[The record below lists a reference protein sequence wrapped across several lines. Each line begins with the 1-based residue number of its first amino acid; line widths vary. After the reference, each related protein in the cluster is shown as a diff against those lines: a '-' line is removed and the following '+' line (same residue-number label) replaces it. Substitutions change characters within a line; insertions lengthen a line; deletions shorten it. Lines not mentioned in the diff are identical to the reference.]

1 MTVSRRRAGRAVWR
15 GRALAAALLSVAALP
30 AVPQSY
36 SFGSVRVE
44 GNARVETGT
53 VLSYA
58 GLTANEPVTAGEL
71 NDAAQAIRAS
81 GLFETVE
88 VVPEGNTLVIRVTE
102 WPTINRIAFEGNR
115 ALNDAALAG
124 LVGSIERRIYS
135 PTQAE
140 QDTAAIAQAYVE
152 SGRVNAV
159 VTPSIIRRENNT
171 VDLVFSVNERG
182 QTEVERI
189 GFVGNR
195 AFSDRRLRGVL
206 GTRQAGL
213 LRQVIQADT
222 FAPERL
228 EFDRQVLADFYQSR
242 GYADV
247 RVDSVNA
254 GLTRE
259 RDAYLVTFN
268 VTEGPRYD
276 FGAVTV
282 SSAIP
287 EADPAEFQRVIR
299 AGRGQAYS
307 PTAIENDIARIEA
320 LALRQGINFL
330 TVDPRITRDP
340 AGGLLNVEYALV
352 RGERIFVERIDIE
365 GNSTTLDRVIRSQFR
380 TVEGDPFN
388 PRAVR
393 ESAERIRALGYFAD
407 AEVEAREGS
416 SPDQVVI
423 DVNVEERPTGSL
435 SFGANYSSDDG
446 PALIGSFSEENFLG
460 RGQAVAL
467 QLGLAEDNQTLVFNF
482 TEPQFRDRDLAL
494 GVEFAYRTTD
504 NASALYDTDTL
515 RISPSLTFPISERG
529 RLRILYAGEYTD
541 ITDISEGTGEPLLDD
556 EGNPVFYSNGQPVFE
571 DRASQ
576 LIFDEAE
583 EGGVW
588 TNALGYAYTF
598 DTSRNNIDTPTNF
611 VLRAGQEFGFGERT
625 FIRTTALAS
634 AETAVLGEDV
644 TLRATVEGG
653 YIDFQDGSSRVTDRF
668 FLGSRFIRGFER
680 GGIGPRDAA
689 TDDALGG
696 NAFAVVRLE
705 TEFPIGLPEEYGVAG
720 GAFLDYG
727 SVWDVGNLR
736 SLSEED
742 VLYNDFTPRAVAGL
756 SLFLTTPLGPLRL
769 NFTEPLLA
777 EEQDQTQSFDVTV
790 STRF

>member
-1 MTVSRRRAGRAVWR
+1 MRVSRRRAGRASWR

-30 AVPQSY
+30 AMPQSY

-44 GNARVETGT
+44 GNARVEAGT

-115 ALNDAALAG
+115 ALNDAALAA
-124 LVGSIERRIYS
+124 LVGSVERRIYS

-140 QDTAAIAQAYVE
+140 QDTAAIAQAYVQ

-159 VTPSIIRRENNT
+159 VTPSIIRRENNS
-171 VDLVFSVNERG
+171 VDLVFSVDERG
-182 QTEVERI
+182 QTEVEGI

-268 VTEGPRYD
+268 VTEGQRYD
-276 FGAVTV
+276 FGQVTV
-282 SSAIP
+282 SSAVP
-287 EADPAEFQRVIR
+287 EADPAEFQQVIR
-299 AGRGQAYS
+299 AGRGQTYS

-320 LALRQGINFL
+320 LALRRGINFL
-330 TVDPRITRDP
+330 AVDPRITRDP

-423 DVNVEERPTGSL
+423 DVNVEEQPTGTL

-446 PALIGSFSEENFLG
+446 PALIGSFGEENFLG
-460 RGQAVAL
+460 RGQAVDL
-467 QLGLAEDNQTLVFNF
+467 QLAIAEDNQTLVFNF

-494 GVEFAYRTTD
+494 GIEFAYRTTD

-541 ITDISEGTGEPLLDD
+541 ITDIAEGSINEETGEI
-556 EGNPVFYSNGQPVFE
+556 E

-576 LIFDEAE
+576 LIFDEAA

-588 TNALGYAYTF
+588 TNAVGYTYTF

-611 VLRAGQEFGFGERT
+611 VLRAGQEFGFGDRT
-625 FIRTTALAS
+625 FIRTTGLAS
-634 AETAVLGEDV
+634 AETAILGEDV

-653 YIDFQDGSSRVTDRF
+653 YIDYQDGSSRVTDRF

-680 GGIGPRDAA
+680 GGIGPRDAE

-696 NAFAVVRLE
+696 NAFAVIRLE

-720 GAFLDYG
+720 GAFVDYG
-727 SVWDVGNLR
+727 SVWDVGDLR

-742 VLYNDFTPRAVAGL
+742 VLYDEFTPRAVAGL

-777 EEQDQTQSFDVTV
+777 EEQDETQSFDVTV

>member
-1 MTVSRRRAGRAVWR
+1 
-15 GRALAAALLSVAALP
+15 VAALP
-30 AVPQSY
+30 AMPQSY

-44 GNARVETGT
+44 GNARVEAGT

-115 ALNDAALAG
+115 ALNDAALAA
-124 LVGSIERRIYS
+124 LVGSVERRIYS

-140 QDTAAIAQAYVE
+140 QDTAAIAQAYVQ

-159 VTPSIIRRENNT
+159 VTPSIIRRENNS
-171 VDLVFSVNERG
+171 VDLVFSVDERG
-182 QTEVERI
+182 QTEVEGI

-268 VTEGPRYD
+268 VTEGQRYD
-276 FGAVTV
+276 FGQVTV
-282 SSAIP
+282 SSAVP
-287 EADPAEFQRVIR
+287 EADPAEFQQVIR
-299 AGRGQAYS
+299 AGRGQTYS

-320 LALRQGINFL
+320 LALRRGINFL
-330 TVDPRITRDP
+330 AVDPRITRDP

-423 DVNVEERPTGSL
+423 DVNVEEQPTGTL

-446 PALIGSFSEENFLG
+446 PALIGSFGEENFLG
-460 RGQAVAL
+460 RGQAVDL
-467 QLGLAEDNQTLVFNF
+467 QLAIAEDNQTLVFNF

-494 GVEFAYRTTD
+494 GIEFAYRTTD

-541 ITDISEGTGEPLLDD
+541 ITDIAEGSINEETGEI
-556 EGNPVFYSNGQPVFE
+556 E

-576 LIFDEAE
+576 LIFDEAA

-588 TNALGYAYTF
+588 TNAVGYTYTF

-611 VLRAGQEFGFGERT
+611 VLRAGQEFGFGDRT
-625 FIRTTALAS
+625 FIRTTGLAS
-634 AETAVLGEDV
+634 AETAILGEDV

-653 YIDFQDGSSRVTDRF
+653 YIDYQDGSSRVTDRF

-680 GGIGPRDAA
+680 GGIGPRDAE

-696 NAFAVVRLE
+696 NAFAVIRLE

-720 GAFLDYG
+720 GAFVDYG
-727 SVWDVGNLR
+727 SVWDVGDLR

-742 VLYNDFTPRAVAGL
+742 VLYDEFTPRAVAGL

-777 EEQDQTQSFDVTV
+777 EEQDETQSFDVTV